1 MKAVHVLLCLAL
13 AHGIGASIFKHK
25 DRQTDDLD
33 FEQLKHINIIQRK
46 HKNQPSNNEWHQNH
60 QHHQLPGL
68 MHSHQQEQKR
78 DQERD
83 QPGPSY
89 REGLEKTQNSQEQQ
103 YRHYENYEQPSY
115 QMKHHSSSAQQ
126 LEEQVRKQYSSY
138 KQLQNSQLNQQNHR
152 RSISSSSEGSQSS
165 QESQE
170 WGQYNDNV
178 KPNLNDEI
186 YRWIPQDPAS
196 SLENQNI
203 AKHDVIERKVHMG
216 VSSSISVQ
224 DKEELEK
231 IFSDAQKAMKQLSD
245 DEKMQFHQSLEHAK
259 LQHNEDAEANA
270 TQLVRKNRYLV
281 EEHIV
286 KTDDGYILTLFRIP
300 SNIQPRDLKKR
311 PVVFLMHSIDGSA
324 DDWLLMGPK
333 KSLPYLLSDAGY
345 DVWLGN
351 ARGNKYCKKHV
362 SKHSAVSDFW
372 QYSIDEIA
380 LHDLPAMIDYALET
394 TKQEKLFYIGHSQG
408 STAFFALTATRP
420 EYNDKIIM
428 MYALSPIVYMNNTR
442 SPLFRM
448 MSPSSHFYNRLKQQL
463 GSGPFTPNKKLIRAV
478 GGAMLEAQTGCKD
491 VSSNINFV
499 MAGVNLHVSDAQLM
513 SVVMRHLPA
522 GTSSKV
528 IKQYGQAVASQEFR
542 RYDYG
547 PKINV
552 NVYGKEQPPKYE
564 MENVKV
570 PVSLYYSEDD
580 WLAHPKDVERL
591 EKELPNV
598 KETHKVSEEHF
609 GNMDFQF
616 STNAPEMVY
625 KSLIESMQKIE
636 EHVSTTIV

>member
-1 MKAVHVLLCLAL
+1 MKAVPVLLCLAL
-13 AHGIGASIFKHK
+13 AHGIGASIFKHQ

-33 FEQLKHINIIQRK
+33 FQQLKHIDIFQLQ
-46 HKNQPSNNEWHQNH
+46 HKNQPSDNEWRHNH
-60 QHHQLPGL
+60 QHHQYPQQ
-68 MHSHQQEQKR
+68 HNSHQQEHKR
-78 DQERD
+78 DHERD
-83 QPGPSY
+83 QP
-89 REGLEKTQNSQEQQ
+89 RTQNSQEHQ
-103 YRHYENYEQPSY
+103 YQHYEQPSY
-115 QMKHHSSSAQQ
+115 QLKRHPLTAHQQQ
-126 LEEQVRKQYSSY
+126 LEEQMGKQYSSY
-138 KQLQNSQLNQQNHR
+138 EQQPHSQQNQQMQHH
-152 RSISSSSEGSQSS
+152 SVSSSSETSQSS

-170 WGQYNDNV
+170 KLPQVTYM
-178 KPNLNDEI
+178 
-186 YRWIPQDPAS
+186 RWVPQHSAV

-203 AKHDVIERKVHMG
+203 VNRDDIEGKVDVD

-245 DEKMQFHQSLEHAK
+245 DEKLQFHQSLEHAK
-259 LQHNEDAEANA
+259 QHKEDAEANA
-270 TQLVRKNRYLV
+270 TQLIQKHQYLV
-281 EEHIV
+281 EEHTV
-286 KTDDGYILTLFRIP
+286 KTDDGYVLTLFRVP
-300 SNIQPRDLKKR
+300 SKIQPRFFQKR
-311 PVVFLMHSIDGSA
+311 PVVFLMHGIDGSA

-362 SKHSAVSDFW
+362 SKHPAVSDFW

-394 TKQEKLFYIGHSQG
+394 TKQNKLFYIGHSQG
-408 STAFFALTATRP
+408 STAFFALTSTRP

-428 MYALSPIVYMNNTR
+428 MYALSPTVYINNTR

-448 MSPSSHFYNRLKQQL
+448 MSPSSNFYNRLQQQL
-463 GSGPFTPNKKLIRAV
+463 GNGPFTPNKEFIRDV
-478 GGAMLEAQTGCKD
+478 GGAMLEAHTGCKD

-499 MAGVNLHVSDAQLM
+499 MAGVNLDVSDAHLI
-513 SVVMRHLPA
+513 SVVMSHLPA

-528 IKQYGQAVASQEFR
+528 IKQCGQAVASQEFR

-564 MENVKV
+564 MENVKA

-598 KETHKVSEEHF
+598 KETHKVYEEHF

-616 STNAPEMVY
+616 STKAPEMVY
-625 KSLIESMQKIE
+625 KSLIESMQKNQ
-636 EHVSTTIV
+636 